1 MSTCKFSIIV
11 PVYNTEQQL
20 HRCID
25 SILSQT
31 YTNFELLLINDG
43 STDSSGSICD
53 GYEQRDSRVRVFH
66 KKNGGVSS
74 ARNTGLIN
82 AKGEWI
88 AFVDSDDWVGDKW
101 LDGFVSSGLTTD
113 LMIQGFSAKNWP
125 YAKIIEEICVNLIE
139 NIYNKKEIIE
149 CINYLYK
156 VHNVGFLWCRLFK
169 KSIIKE
175 YDIRFNENYPLRED
189 QEFIFHYMTKINS
202 IKTIPIS
209 EYHYDCPSYSS
220 KYKSISMA
228 LEAEITIS
236 ILTHINSM
244 TPVRN
249 TYAHIESVNRLS
261 SSIISEM
268 RRNFDWNNIRYY
280 SKFFY
285 RLCKDV
291 DYINM
296 SRKSKILYMVL
307 SILRF

>member
-1 MSTCKFSIIV
+1 MIKPYISIIV
-11 PVYNTEQQL
+11 PVYNTEQYL

-31 YTNFELLLINDG
+31 YKNFELLLINDG

-53 GYEQRDSRVRVFH
+53 EYKRRDSRVRVFH
-66 KKNGGVSS
+66 KNNGGVSS
-74 ARNTGLIN
+74 ARNIGLMN
-82 AKGEWI
+82 ANAEWI

-113 LMIQGFSAKNWP
+113 LIIQGFCVKNWP
-125 YAKIIEEICVNLIE
+125 FAKIKEEINVNLIE
-139 NIYNKKEIIE
+139 NLYKKKEIIE

-169 KSIIKE
+169 NSIIKK

-189 QEFIFHYMTKINS
+189 QEFIFHYMTKVNC

-209 EYHYDCPSYSS
+209 EYHYDCPLYSS

-228 LEAEITIS
+228 LDTDITNS

-244 TPVRN
+244 TSVRDTN
-249 TYAHIESVNRLS
+249 VHIECVNRLS
-261 SSIISEM
+261 SSILSEM
-268 RRNFDWNNIRYY
+268 KKNFDWNNIRWYA
-280 SKFFY
+280 KFFY

-291 DYINM
+291 DFINM
-296 SRKSKILYMVL
+296 SKKSKILYIMLTV
-307 SILRF
+307 LRF